1 MNFTDDYGN
10 CSENAVYYNGTCQ
23 EVECGVPPVTLMF
36 QVTVYTMYSLIF
48 IIALLGN
55 GIVCYIVY
63 SSARMK
69 TVTNL
74 FIVNLAVGDIL
85 MTLFCVPFSF
95 LPTLILQVTPILQ
108 VYTILFSAVDN
119 LCVG

>member
-1 MNFTDDYGN
+1 MNCTLSSTSINESCEEIDCTTESEDLVFQISVYFTYI
-10 CSENAVYYNGTCQ
+10 
-23 EVECGVPPVTLMF
+23 
-36 QVTVYTMYSLIF
+36 LIF
-48 IIALLGN
+48 ITALLGN
-55 GIVCYIVY
+55 GFVCYIVY

-95 LPTLILQVTPILQ
+95 LPTLILQVTPILP
-108 VYTILFSAVDN
+108 VYTILLSAVDN